1 MVLCILYSA
10 MGDFQLNATCPL
22 IRTFLRLGTD
32 GLYCVTKALECSFL
46 LVVFAEVP
54 TLYP

>member
-10 MGDFQLNATCPL
+10 MGDFQLNETCPL

-54 TLYP
+54 TLYR